1 MKTAKLHPADWLYGL
16 SFLLYLVGSSLAH
29 IEDGTELSLWLM
41 TFAITFSSATTL
53 LPLVGIRWLRLQPRG
68 SRWGYWIAMLLQ
80 VGSWVSFGWAM
91 FFRLGRNL
99 APFHTLITITT
110 LLWAVWLLVFSYS
123 RHGRSS

>member
-1 MKTAKLHPADWLYGL
+1 MKTAKNQIAEWLYVL

-29 IEDGTELSLWLM
+29 IENGTELTLWLM

-53 LPLVGIRWLRLQPRG
+53 LPLAGVRWLRIEPRG

-80 VGSWVSFGWAM
+80 VGSWFSFAWAM

-110 LLWAVWLLVFSYS
+110 LLWAIWLLLFFRS
-123 RHGRSS
+123 RQT